1 MVNFLDYDGLTTY
14 NEELL
19 SRHIPIITRLSNQS
33 YFYLN
38 KNDAALLEKNS
49 IILIN
54 LSQNLSTSVGSSTYL
69 YPYDSLQ
76 NDACGGGSYPVGTSN
91 LGTITFGS
99 GGSRRYGLLIRTG
112 DTTWVMI

>member
-1 MVNFLDYDGLTTY
+1 MINFLDYEGLTTY
-14 NEELL
+14 NEKLL
-19 SRHIPIITRLSNQS
+19 GRHIPIITRASNQS
-33 YFYLN
+33 YFYIN
-38 KNDAALLEKNS
+38 KDDAALLEKNS

-69 YPYDSLQ
+69 YQYDSFQ
-76 NDACGGGSYPVGTSN
+76 TDYCGGSYPVGTSN

-112 DTTWVMI
+112 DTTWIMI